1 MEQTVDQPKVSAEE
15 VQQPIAKQTETT
27 SSISEEPIEPPAF
40 DTGTT
45 LRDGFG
51 RIYKPYLLKPTR
63 STGQKVNVAIQLSTE
78 ENTLRF
84 PLLSNTSLSELI
96 GGILMGKY
104 LPNPVNAMGQ
114 LMVYYQFMQNGVL
127 LPSSLRIGQLAT
139 PIHLVLCTQ
148 QAEIVPCYIE
158 IQQDSPTKKL
168 KVLSVTQGLTLY
180 TSTTITIHSLI
191 DHCLHSFD
199 LQSEIGRFLR

>member
-1 MEQTVDQPKVSAEE
+1 
-15 VQQPIAKQTETT
+15 
-27 SSISEEPIEPPAF
+27 
-40 DTGTT
+40 
-45 LRDGFG
+45 
-51 RIYKPYLLKPTR
+51 
-63 STGQKVNVAIQLSTE
+63 
-78 ENTLRF
+78 
-84 PLLSNTSLSELI
+84 
-96 GGILMGKY
+96 
-104 LPNPVNAMGQ
+104 MGQ
-114 LMVYYQFMQNGVL
+114 LSILSVMQNGVL

-180 TSTTITIHSLI
+180 TSTAITVHSLI

-199 LQSEIGRFLR
+199 LQSGNWEIFAMNKKLDRFMYVGEVKKAFKPSFAFVFNSQILICRIIFNFCRDIKIWHRNVGTSKFISEWSVVHVSITLVSRSFGSY